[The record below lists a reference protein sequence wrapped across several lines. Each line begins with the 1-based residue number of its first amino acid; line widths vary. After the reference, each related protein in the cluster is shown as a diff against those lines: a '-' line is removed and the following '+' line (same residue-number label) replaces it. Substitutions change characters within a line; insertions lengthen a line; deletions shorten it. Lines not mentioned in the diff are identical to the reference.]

1 MSDIG
6 SCLGA
11 ALHTWQCSCF
21 TELKQSVPLGAN
33 RLPVCLHYQGRHVRG
48 GCGWMQPGRTL
59 DKAAGRVLRQDRVG

>member
-1 MSDIG
+1 MQ
-6 SCLGA
+6 LFA
-11 ALHTWQCSCF
+11 
-21 TELKQSVPLGAN
+21 ELKQSVPLGAN